1 MKTFG
6 IISVPTDK
14 KGFRA
19 RALRT
24 AEIKEIFGSNPRY
37 IVAEIAYTREEL
49 MRMRGRFIK
58 KAVIKADK
66 ELKRRGA
73 ENVFLAE
80 NFKSIVRDS
89 ALLSEYEHNRIYKIP
104 ANKIFMCYKYLKQK
118 TCELSS
124 QRARNSLIISD
135 SKLRAVTIEN
145 LADVC
150 MDARHIVLRTEEE
163 QRAKSLAD
171 ILFKEYGV
179 LIKIECNDGS
189 GGDNSSYFLIDADAG
204 KVRAGDCLA
213 DGAELVS
220 NSGIYALDPAEEA
233 FYLGD
238 ENVFDIK
245 SLLLGKNKLKIS

>member
-14 KGFRA
+14 KGFRVK
-19 RALRT
+19 ALKT
-24 AEIKEIFGSNPRY
+24 AEIKEIFGTNPRY

-49 MRMRGRFIK
+49 VKMRGRHIK
-58 KAVIKADK
+58 KAVLKADK

-73 ENVFLAE
+73 ENIFLAE
-80 NFKSIVRDS
+80 NFKSIIRDS
-89 ALLSEYEHNRIYKIP
+89 SLLPEYEHNRIYKIP

-118 TCELSS
+118 TCGLSS
-124 QRARNSLIISD
+124 WRARNSLIISD
-135 SKLRAVTIEN
+135 SKLRAVTIED

-150 MDARHIVLRTEEE
+150 MDAKRIVLRTEEE

-179 LIKIECNDGS
+179 LIKIESNNFAKE
-189 GGDNSSYFLIDADAG
+189 DNSAYFLLDADAG
-204 KVRAGDCLA
+204 KIRAGDCLA

-238 ENVFDIK
+238 ENAFDIK
-245 SLLLGKNKLKIS
+245 SLLLGKNKIKIS

>member
-6 IISVPTDK
+6 IISVPTNK
-14 KGFRA
+14 KVFRV
-19 RALRT
+19 RALRI
-24 AEIKEIFGSNPRY
+24 AEIKEIFGENPRY

-49 MRMRGRFIK
+49 MRMRGRGIK
-58 KAVIKADK
+58 KAVLKADK

-80 NFKSIVRDS
+80 NIRNIIWDS

-118 TCELSS
+118 ACEVSY
-124 QRARNSLIISD
+124 QRTRNSLIISD

-150 MDARHIVLRTEEE
+150 MDARNIVLRTQEE
-163 QRAKSLAD
+163 QRARELAD

-179 LIKIECNDGS
+179 LIKIEGDKAS
-189 GGDNSSYFLIDADAG
+189 GKDNNSYFLIDADAG

-213 DGAELVS
+213 DGAEFVS
-220 NSGIYALDPAEEA
+220 NSGIYELDPAEEA

-238 ENVFDIK
+238 ENAFYIK
-245 SLLLGKNKLKIS
+245 SLLVGKNKLKIS